1 MSHSKVSFY
10 TYKTKEKSIPFFSFI
25 RERNFLSNFFQL
37 PFKPEGR
44 KKNVC
49 KVLTFLNLLFSSNW
63 CFTSTK
69 SKSSWIHCV
78 ISAVYVSTVT
88 RDSQNSKEERLQQ
101 YIYFFTRHSVKERQ
115 FHLLLQ
121 VMWSLFQATAK
132 VAADYDLQVIVCY
145 MTLQRLYFM
154 YQYLSYH
161 GDWVFHLNSFFLQTW
176 LKVVSEI
183 LSTPL
188 ICCIT
193 SLIHVSFKSQQTKF
207 ESYIIK
213 RL

>member
-1 MSHSKVSFY
+1 MYARFWHFQ
-10 TYKTKEKSIPFFSFI
+10 TFSFLVI
-25 RERNFLSNFFQL
+25 DALPQLNPSRLGYTVSLVQCMSQQL
-37 PFKPEGR
+37 PVIAKIPR
-44 KKNVC
+44 KKDC
-49 KVLTFLNLLFSSNW
+49 SN
-63 CFTSTK
+63 
-69 SKSSWIHCV
+69 
-78 ISAVYVSTVT
+78 
-88 RDSQNSKEERLQQ
+88 
-101 YIYFFTRHSVKERQ
+101 IYFFTRHSVKERQ

-132 VAADYDLQVIVCY
+132 VAANYNLQVIVCH